1 MSQLTSGSMSTQERS
16 ITVKGDGRI
25 KVKPDTATLN
35 LGVQATARTATE
47 ALAQANTSAAALIAA
62 LKAAGVGTDDIAT
75 SGLSIYPQYNQGGVA
90 VSAYQASNNVT
101 VIVRDVSKA
110 GPLIDVAAS
119 SAGDHITVGGVSF
132 SVDDAEAVMGS
143 ARAEAIDNARKRAEE
158 YAAAA
163 GVTVGGVV
171 QISELSTGGPQ
182 PVFARAASM
191 RAMMDSPTPIEAG
204 MQDLSV
210 SVTVVFELL

>member
-1 MSQLTSGSMSTQERS
+1 MSTQERS

-25 KVKPDTATLN
+25 KVKPDTATFN

-47 ALAQANTSAAALIAA
+47 ALTLANTSATALIAA
-62 LKAAGVGTDDIAT
+62 LKAGGVGTDDIAT

-101 VIVRDVSKA
+101 VIVRDVAKA
-110 GPLIDVAAS
+110 GPLIDAAAS

-132 SVDDAEAVMGS
+132 FVDDVEAVMGA
-143 ARAEAIDNARKRAEE
+143 ARAEAINNARKRAQE

-163 GVTVGGVV
+163 GVSVGGVL
-171 QISELSTGGPQ
+171 QISEVSMGGPQ
-182 PVFARAASM
+182 PIMARAAKFS
-191 RAMMDSPTPIEAG
+191 AMADSPTPIEAG
-204 MQDLSV
+204 MQDLAV
-210 SVTVVFELL
+210 SVTVMFELV

>member
-1 MSQLTSGSMSTQERS
+1 M
-16 ITVKGDGRI
+16 
-25 KVKPDTATLN
+25 
-35 LGVQATARTATE
+35 
-47 ALAQANTSAAALIAA
+47 AAI
-62 LKAAGVGTDDIAT
+62 
-75 SGLSIYPQYNQGGVA
+75 S
-90 VSAYQASNNVT
+90 
-101 VIVRDVSKA
+101 
-110 GPLIDVAAS
+110 AS

-143 ARAEAIDNARKRAEE
+143 ARAVAIDNARKRAEE